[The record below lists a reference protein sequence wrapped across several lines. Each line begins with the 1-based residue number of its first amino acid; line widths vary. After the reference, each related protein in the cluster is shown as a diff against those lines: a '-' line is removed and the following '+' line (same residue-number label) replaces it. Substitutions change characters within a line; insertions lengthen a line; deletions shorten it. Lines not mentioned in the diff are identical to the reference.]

1 MSRLAVREAIASFL
15 AEAGVEYVGI
25 VYEARPEIINEQDY
39 EANRMGEA
47 VSSASG
53 SSAVLV
59 VNLPSD
65 NRKRR
70 ADTGR
75 GAVNDSRIYKAAV
88 EIFFA
93 STAGNA
99 VKAQEDYDVI
109 VDGIVN
115 GIRADATLGAP
126 GTVWSAGEYDDG
138 VDHVQG
144 EPYTDADGMTVFI
157 PGVVHFEAW
166 EWIAGNV

>member
-59 VNLPSD
+59 VN
-65 NRKRR
+65 
-70 ADTGR
+70 
-75 GAVNDSRIYKAAV
+75 KAAV